1 MMFGN
6 KRTVISVKKWNTK
19 ISNTYRFS
27 KKKLTRKFE
36 YIFISLIE

>member
-19 ISNTYRFS
+19 ISNTE
-27 KKKLTRKFE
+27 RKFE